1 MQKNPENEEKE
12 IKLVRNSVDIGAI
25 EDIYELKYREQ
36 ELKSGLIAGTEN
48 QVNTAGAT
56 SSSPGIGE

>member
-1 MQKNPENEEKE
+1 MQKNNKNEEKR
-12 IKLVRNSVDIGAI
+12 IKLVRNSVDPGAI

-36 ELKSGLIAGTEN
+36 ELKSGPIGGTKN